1 MEPSVNYDSQVKQY
15 WNTIKEWNLND
26 AQKFELG
33 LMLMESVKS
42 SFAAPQNNG
51 DEDWWVK
58 EMWKEPVTPYTKEE
72 INARIDQAE
81 REMAA
86 GLGQDSEEMFR
97 ELEELFAHEEAESEL
112 EYELAEA
119 V

>member
-1 MEPSVNYDSQVKQY
+1 MEPSVKYDSQVKQY

-72 INARIDQAE
+72 INARI
-81 REMAA
+81 
-86 GLGQDSEEMFR
+86 
-97 ELEELFAHEEAESEL
+97 AESERQFASG
-112 EYELAEA
+112 EYMDFDEAMDKIEAELAKDEELELAEA

>member
-1 MEPSVNYDSQVKQY
+1 METEVKNQHVMRYWDLLKDLSDS
-15 WNTIKEWNLND
+15 D
-26 AQKFELG
+26 KFELG

-42 SFAAPQNNG
+42 SFSAPKN

-58 EMWKEPVTPYTKEE
+58 EMWKEPVKPYTMDE
-72 INARIDQAE
+72 INARIDQSE

-97 ELEELFAHEEAESEL
+97 EIEEEFLREEAEYKL
-112 EYELAEA
+112 ENEMAEA

>member
-1 MEPSVNYDSQVKQY
+1 METEVKNQHIMRYWDLLKDLSDS
-15 WNTIKEWNLND
+15 D
-26 AQKFELG
+26 KFELG

-42 SFAAPQNNG
+42 SFSAPKN

-58 EMWKEPVTPYTKEE
+58 EMWKEPVKPYTIDE
-72 INARIDQAE
+72 INARIDQSE

-97 ELEELFAHEEAESEL
+97 EIEEEFLREEAEYEL
-112 EYELAEA
+112 ENEMAEA